1 MQKNCIEFE
10 EKGTKDAKGKKVKR
24 KQTVLR
30 TRKSIGQGRS
40 AESDD
45 DFKPIKAPAAA
56 KRKAGALTGETKKK
70 SSYKGKEKENDED
83 LEAKPVPENNTA
95 VKRKAT
101 IPSKKN
107 VLEDDDDEEEEV
119 SAPAKKRSGPQQAT
133 TSREAPPKRKVS
145 RQRKMTVLDEESDE
159 DEYEI
164 LRVKKQAVK
173 VETDSEI
180 EIVERVK
187 GKAKRKR

>member
-1 MQKNCIEFE
+1 M
-10 EKGTKDAKGKKVKR
+10 
-24 KQTVLR
+24 LR

-56 KRKAGALTGETKKK
+56 KRKAGALTKKT
-70 SSYKGKEKENDED
+70 SSYKGKEKENDEI
-83 LEAKPVPENNTA
+83 EAKPVPENNTA
-95 VKRKAT
+95 VKRKA
-101 IPSKKN
+101 SKKN
-107 VLEDDDDEEEEV
+107 VLEDDDDDDEEEEYEEV

-164 LRVKKQAVK
+164 LPVKSKMQKKQAVK